1 MASGPG
7 RSYREGISLI
17 ELTRLFPNEKAAEK
31 WFVKNRWP
39 DGVYCP
45 ECGSLNIADRKR
57 SKPQPFRC
65 RDCRKDF
72 SAKTGTLMQGSNLG
86 YLTWAFAIYI
96 FTVGIKGTS
105 SMKLHRDLGVT
116 QKTAWHL
123 AHKLR
128 EVWVD
133 DFHVF
138 DGPVE
143 VDETY
148 IGGKE
153 RNKHSNKKLR
163 AGRGGI
169 GKTAVIGAR
178 DRSTGYVT
186 AETISGTD
194 AWTLQEFVVDH
205 TMPKSKVYTDEHK
218 SYVGI
223 PFEHK
228 AVKHSVGQ
236 YVDGKAHTN
245 GIESFWAMFKRGL
258 HGTYHHVSVK
268 HLNRYVEEF
277 AGRHNARDDDTI
289 DQMRSIAKGMV
300 GKQLRYQDLV
310 GK

>member
-1 MASGPG
+1 MAAGPG

-17 ELTRLFPNEKAAEK
+17 ELTHLFPNEKAAEK

-45 ECGSLNIADRKR
+45 ECGSLNIADRKKC
-57 SKPQPFRC
+57 KPQPFRC

-86 YLTWAFAIYI
+86 YLTWVFAIYI
-96 FTVGIKGTS
+96 LTVGIKGTS
-105 SMKLHRDLGVT
+105 SMKLRRDLGVT

-123 AHKLR
+123 AHKIR
-128 EVWVD
+128 EVWGD
-133 DFHVF
+133 EFHLF

-163 AGRGGI
+163 AGRGGV
-169 GKTAVIGAR
+169 GKTAVVGAR

-186 AETISGTD
+186 AETVSGTD
-194 AWTLQEFVVDH
+194 AQTLQEFVVDH
-205 TMPKSKVYTDEHK
+205 TMPKGKVYTDEHK

-236 YVDGKAHTN
+236 YVDGMAHTN

-268 HLNRYVEEF
+268 HLDRYVAEF
-277 AGRHNARDDDTI
+277 AGRHNARSDDTI
-289 DQMRSIAKGMV
+289 DQMRGIAKGLV
-300 GKQLRYQDLV
+300 GKRLRYQDLV